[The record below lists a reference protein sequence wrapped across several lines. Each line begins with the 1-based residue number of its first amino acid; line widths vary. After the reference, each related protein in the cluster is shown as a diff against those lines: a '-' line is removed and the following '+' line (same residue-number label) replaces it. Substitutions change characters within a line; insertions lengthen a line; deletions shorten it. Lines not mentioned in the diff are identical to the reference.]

1 MSDFRDLT
9 PVQMAIEP
17 QTRLLVVT
25 QGENIIK
32 FTRDD
37 VNNLQKLRNGE
48 FNEIGPKGEKLL
60 GAFRTKLI
68 PQSRCTVDENGNISI
83 VCKDEYENNSIVLAN
98 HKKLNDLQ
106 RVLDFVK
113 KHNSRIAWSK
123 EFRGRY

>member
-1 MSDFRDLT
+1 MSDFKDLT
-9 PVQMAIEP
+9 PVQMAVEP

-25 QGENIIK
+25 QGNNTIK
-32 FTRDD
+32 LTRDD

-113 KHNSRIAWSK
+113 KNNSRIAWAK
-123 EFRGRY
+123 EFRGKY

>member
-9 PVQMAIEP
+9 PVQMAVEP

-32 FTRDD
+32 LTRDD
-37 VNNLQKLRNGE
+37 VNSLQKLRNGE

-113 KHNSRIAWSK
+113 KNNSRIAWSK

>member
-1 MSDFRDLT
+1 MSDFKDLT
-9 PVQMAIEP
+9 PVQMAVEP

-25 QGENIIK
+25 QGNNTIK
-32 FTRDD
+32 LTRDD
-37 VNNLQKLRNGE
+37 VNNLQKLRNGG

-113 KHNSRIAWSK
+113 KNNSRIAWAK
-123 EFRGRY
+123 EFRGKY

>member
-1 MSDFRDLT
+1 MSDFKDLT
-9 PVQMAIEP
+9 PVQMAVEP

-32 FTRDD
+32 LTRDD
-37 VNNLQKLRNGE
+37 VNSLQKLRNGE

-113 KHNSRIAWSK
+113 KNNSRIAWAK

>member
-1 MSDFRDLT
+1 MSDFKDLT

-68 PQSRCTVDENGNISI
+68 PHSRCTVDENGNISI

-113 KHNSRIAWSK
+113 KNNSRIAWAK